1 MTAKKTPSH
10 SFMSPDS
17 SPSHLPSVVVDHV
30 TVRYMTPSN
39 SRTAAKQVNIIR
51 RATAKV
57 FGRRVR
63 VPIYPVR
70 DVSFRTYDGDAIA
83 LIGENGAGKST
94 LLRVIGGFERPL
106 EGQVYATSQ
115 PAHLGVN
122 AALLLHLDAYKNA
135 RIGCLAQG
143 LTSEEADA
151 AVPDIIKFSGLGSAA
166 HRAVRTYSSGMH
178 ARLRFAINAVV
189 HPRILLIDEALGTG
203 DAVFAKKTKTVIDE
217 ILADAGTIFMVSHS
231 IPSLRQICNRGIW
244 IHKGRIVTDGSFAE
258 SIKLYQQW
266 TKLQTAGK
274 TEKANAFLL
283 DLMNSYEP
291 DEFTISSNKKNRTK
305 TSTSPVRNPYNSA
318 VIHSNII
325 SKDTNTPP
333 LKKDIEVINLIA
345 PQEQPKHKA
354 ATQGKHFPQKG
365 RRL

>member
-1 MTAKKTPSH
+1 MRKMTAKNIA
-10 SFMSPDS
+10 S
-17 SPSHLPSVVVDHV
+17 SSQLPSVVVDHV
-30 TVRYMTPSN
+30 TVRYRTPSN
-39 SRTAAKQVNIIR
+39 SRAAAKQVNIIR
-51 RATAKV
+51 RTTAKV

-70 DVSFRTYDGDAIA
+70 DVSFRAYDGDAIA

-203 DAVFAKKTKTVIDE
+203 DAVFAKKAKTVIDE
-217 ILADAGTIFMVSHS
+217 ILEDAGTIFMVSHS

-244 IHKGRIVTDGSFAE
+244 IHKGRIVTDTPFAE

-266 TKLQTAGK
+266 TKLQTSGK

-291 DEFTISSNKKNRTK
+291 DEFTISSNRKKRAK
-305 TSTSPVRNPYNSA
+305 VSTPPVRNQNDSA
-318 VIHSNII
+318 STLSTIV
-325 SKDTNTPP
+325 
-333 LKKDIEVINLIA
+333 LKDIDAKPSDEKLGIINLNIA
-345 PQEQPKHKA
+345 PNPTEHKTS
-354 ATQGKHFPQKG
+354 TQGKHFPQKG
-365 RRL
+365 